1 MKTVLH
7 FTTTGE
13 FHCASLAPILRAA
26 GRSGLKPVRIG
37 GGAQH
42 GDIGC
47 ESCPQFLRCGMSHT
61 SEIKSSLT
69 DANAILAACKELG
82 LAEPKT
88 EKVRLYDGKEYTGL
102 AVRLKGW
109 NYPVVIELKTGK
121 LHYDNYGGGWGQQ
134 SELNKLTQM
143 YGVAKATM
151 IARKKGYAVQ
161 RTTMSNGTIRLQVSG
176 M

>member
-1 MKTVLH
+1 MKTTLH
-7 FTTTGE
+7 FLRDGR

-69 DANAILAACKELG
+69 DSNAIAIACKELG
-82 LAEPKT
+82 LPFVPSET
-88 EKVRLYDGKEYTGL
+88 VTLYDGKQYTGL
-102 AVRLKGW
+102 AVRLPGW
-109 NYPVVIELKTGK
+109 RYPVVIDTKTGAV
-121 LHYDNYGGGWGQQ
+121 HYDNYGGSWGQQ

-151 IARKKGYAVQ
+151 IARKKGYMVN
-161 RTTMSNGTIRLQVSG
+161 RTTLANGTVKLVVTG
-176 M
+176 V

>member
-1 MKTVLH
+1 MKTTLA
-7 FTTTGE
+7 FLPDGT

-37 GGAQH
+37 GGAQE
-42 GDIGC
+42 GGIGC
-47 ESCPQFLRCGMSHT
+47 SACPQFLRCGMSHT
-61 SEIKSSLT
+61 AEIKSSLT

-88 EKVRLYDGKEYTGL
+88 ETVRLYDGTEATGI
-102 AVRLKGW
+102 AVRLPGW
-109 NYPVVIELKTGK
+109 KYPVVIDTKAGK
-121 LHYDNYGGGWGQQ
+121 LHYDNYGGSWGQQ
-134 SELNKLTQM
+134 SELNKLTQH

-151 IARKKGYAVQ
+151 IARKKGYAVS